1 MQEEVEHRTV
11 TLTISGAKLTGRTLK
26 WALRQYLNHRSKVK
40 ARNITPRGKQTVK
53 QLVGQNQGVQNIE
66 INDKNIRDFDRV
78 ARKYGIDYAVKKDT
92 TADVP
97 KYLVFFKARDGDAL
111 NAAFREYTAVV
122 SKKKSKPSVIQ
133 KLRGINPFEKAT
145 KKDKVHHKDKG
156 LEL

>member
-1 MQEEVEHRTV
+1 M
-11 TLTISGAKLTGRTLK
+11 
-26 WALRQYLNHRSKVK
+26 
-40 ARNITPRGKQTVK
+40 
-53 QLVGQNQGVQNIE
+53 QNIE

-133 KLRGINPFEKAT
+133 KLRGINSLEKAT
-145 KKDKVHHKDKG
+145 RKDKVRHKDKG